1 MRSDTTT
8 EDFVYIMLLAVLCY
22 EKCPV
27 TLKEYIV
34 CALNI
39 GGWALMRTP
48 EDVTDALEHL

>member
-1 MRSDTTT
+1 MTT

-34 CALNI
+34 YALHI
-39 GGWALMRTP
+39 GGWALIGTS
-48 EDVTDALEHL
+48 EDVTGALEHL